1 MSLATTPDHTAR
13 LAAIRKSI
21 LSGSFAPQWES
32 LEQVGVP
39 RWYED
44 AKFGIFIHWGPYAVP
59 AFDSEWYPRNMYV
72 QGHKAYEHHLR
83 TYGPHAKFGYKDFIP
98 MFRAERFDPE
108 AWAQLFKKSGAKFVV
123 PVAEHHDGFAMY
135 DTGVSDWSAA
145 KMGPRRDVVGE
156 LARAIRKEGLIF
168 GASSHRIEHWWFFNG
183 GQAFDSDVKAGQHVE
198 LYGPAAPEH
207 SPPSKEFMEDWL
219 VRCCEIVD
227 KYQPQLVW
235 FDWWIEQPVMKSY
248 LREFAAYYYNAG
260 LSWGNG
266 GVAINYK
273 NDAYTPKSAVLDLER
288 GQLADIRPLYWQ
300 NDTSV
305 AKNSWCYTEG
315 NDYKRPTSIIGD
327 LVDVVSKNGALL
339 LNIGPR
345 ADGTIPDED
354 ARILTEIGAWL
365 AVNGEA
371 IYGTRPWKVFGE
383 GPTQVPEGGFTDT
396 KRGDFTDRD
405 FRFTTR
411 GRDTLYVIGFGSATA
426 VLVRSLAT
434 DLRLLTRKIAR
445 VTLLG
450 SDAPIAWS
458 QESDGLRATIPTN
471 RSAHAFALRL
481 ELE

>member
-1 MSLATTPDHTAR
+1 MEPDMTTDHASR

-21 LSGSFAPQWES
+21 LHGAFSPQWES
-32 LEQVGVP
+32 LETVGVP

-59 AFDSEWYPRNMYV
+59 AFENEWYPRNMYLKG
-72 QGHKAYEHHLR
+72 QRAYDHHQK
-83 TYGPHAKFGYKDFIP
+83 TYGPHTAFGYKDFIP
-98 MFRAERFDPE
+98 MFRAERFDPD
-108 AWAQLFKKSGAKFVV
+108 AWVSLFKRSGAKFVV

-135 DTGVSDWSAA
+135 DTDLSPWCAA
-145 KMGPRRDVVGE
+145 KMGPKRDVVGE
-156 LARAIRKEGLIF
+156 LSRAARNQGLTF

-183 GQAFDSDVKAGQHVE
+183 GQAFDSDVKAGQHAD

-227 KYQPQLVW
+227 KYQPQLFW
-235 FDWWIEQPVMKSY
+235 FDWWIEQPAMKHI
-248 LREFAAYYYNAG
+248 LREFAAYYYNRG
-260 LSWGNG
+260 LAWGK

-273 NDAYTPKSAVLDLER
+273 HDAYTPRSAVLDLER
-288 GQLADIRPLYWQ
+288 GQLADIRPLFWQ

-315 NDYKRPTSIIGD
+315 NTYKTPTSIIGD

-339 LNIGPR
+339 LNIGPK

-354 ARILTEIGAWL
+354 ARILIEIGRWL
-365 AVNGEA
+365 DVNGDA

-383 GPTQVPEGGFTDT
+383 GPTRVPEGGFTDT
-396 KRGDFTDRD
+396 LRTDFTERD
-405 FRFTTR
+405 FRFTAR
-411 GRDTLYVIGFGSATA
+411 GRDTLYVIGFGSTDA
-426 VLVRSLAT
+426 VLVRSLST
-434 DLRLLTRKIAR
+434 DLRLLTRRISR

-450 SDAPIAWS
+450 SDAAIQWS
-458 QESDGLRATIPTN
+458 QEPDGLRAVIPQA
-471 RSAHAFALRL
+471 RSPHAFVLRL